1 MVDSALMISM
11 MPSAR
16 LSCNIHPEDNSND
29 AVIEPILA
37 SAIEYVGKAI
47 NLKLTETNISARAK
61 RAVLVSVEIEFNPE
75 IDHQGN
81 LKRHMISLINQE
93 RWEHGTKDPLNTV

>member
-1 MVDSALMISM
+1 MDALIQEL

-16 LSCNIHPEDNSND
+16 LSCNIAPTDDSND

-47 NLKLTETNISARAK
+47 NLELTIETISARAK
-61 RAVLVSVEIEFNPE
+61 RAVLVIVEIQFNP
-75 IDHQGN
+75 DADKQGN
-81 LKRHMISLINQE
+81 LYNHYISLINQE
-93 RWEHGTKDPLNTV
+93 RWEHGTQNPLDTI